1 MKTKIGKWKYIRY
14 KCLLCNCQYW
24 FWTLF
29 YKYRGKLATQIN
41 RARWINMTTK
51 RKWIGAVINF
61 G

>member
-1 MKTKIGKWKYIRY
+1 MKKKIGNIKYIRY
-14 KCLLCNCQYW
+14 NSLWWNCQYW

-29 YKYRGKLATQIN
+29 YRCRGKLATQIN
-41 RARWINMTTK
+41 RSRRINMATK